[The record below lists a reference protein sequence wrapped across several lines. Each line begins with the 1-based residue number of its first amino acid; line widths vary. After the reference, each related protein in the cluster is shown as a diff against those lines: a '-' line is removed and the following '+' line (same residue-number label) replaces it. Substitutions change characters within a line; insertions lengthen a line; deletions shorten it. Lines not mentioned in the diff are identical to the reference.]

1 MRKFFLFIALII
13 SGVGLINAQSIGNY
27 TTINYEGYSL
37 KFTVTSVVN
46 SECEVVGSARPTDA
60 MAIEIP
66 SKVIIQGK
74 EFNVTSIG
82 VSAFTSSST
91 LWKITSITIPNS
103 ITSIGEK
110 AFYKCTMLT
119 NITIPNSV
127 ISMGHDVFCGC
138 I

>member
-127 ISMGHDVFCGC
+127 ISMGHDVFYG
-138 I
+138 